1 MKLGITA
8 ASGHLGAAIIRQLLK
23 NNSPE
28 NIIGMARTVEKT
40 KGLGV
45 EIRKGNYENKDE
57 FLNAL
62 ADVDVLLLVSSM
74 AKSEDRLRQH
84 GNVIE
89 AAKECGVKKIA
100 YTSII
105 GSADATDFAS
115 IVASNRETEKM
126 IENSGLE
133 WVIGR
138 NGLYIEPD
146 LDAVPEYQK
155 AGVVTNCAGDGR
167 CSYTTRDELGFAFTN
182 MMLDNQHN
190 GHIYNLTGP
199 SLTQQELVDFINTY
213 FGLHLKFQ
221 DIPVE
226 EFKQDRLAA
235 HGEHLGTI
243 IAGIYDSIRRGF
255 FDVDSD
261 FATAAGRPHLSWP
274 EYIQQ
279 YKRTNS

>member
-23 NNSPE
+23 QKPADK
-28 NIIGMARTVEKT
+28 IVGMARTLEKA

-45 EIRKGNYENKDE
+45 EIRKGDYENKHE
-57 FLNAL
+57 FLSAL

-74 AKSEDRLRQH
+74 AKPKDRPRQH

-89 AAKECGVKKIA
+89 AAKECGVKKIV

-105 GSADATDFAS
+105 GSADETDFAP

-126 IENSGLE
+126 IENSGME

-146 LDAVPEYQK
+146 LNAIPEYQK
-155 AGVVTNCAGDGR
+155 TGVVANCANGGR

-243 IAGIYDSIRRGF
+243 IAGIYDSIRRGHF
-255 FDVDSD
+255 NVDSD
-261 FATAAGRPHLSWP
+261 FTAAAGRLHLSWP
-274 EYIQQ
+274 ECIQQ